1 MVYKFLEITKYKPH
15 SYSVFP
21 VNECFQELYFD
32 KKFTLALY
40 KKNVRKMILRV
51 LVIYVNKIVLVIY
64 VNKIVKTVFT
74 TLVYRIHYVKMCI
87 KHIFTIK
94 IF

>member
-1 MVYKFLEITKYKPH
+1 MIFGITVIKTKKIDNLSSWISRFLSYWEHFVVYKLFEITKYKPH

-40 KKNVRKMILRV
+40 KKICTKDDS
-51 LVIYVNKIVLVIY
+51 KSAS
-64 VNKIVKTVFT
+64 
-74 TLVYRIHYVKMCI
+74 
-87 KHIFTIK
+87 HICE
-94 IF
+94 